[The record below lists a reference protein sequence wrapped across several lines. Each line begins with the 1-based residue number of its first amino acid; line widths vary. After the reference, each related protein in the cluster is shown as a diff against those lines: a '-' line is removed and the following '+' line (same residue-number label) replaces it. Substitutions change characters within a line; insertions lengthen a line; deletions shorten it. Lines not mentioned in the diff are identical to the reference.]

1 MNLHPWKC
9 FGASMMP
16 LKTWSSWL
24 QVWLC
29 VTGKVTAGR
38 NLLWWGKCTQHNMFQ
53 VALCWLFDHDSTRS
67 FSERFCRTLYFC
79 WPCVDPFFSFF
90 LFFFFLMLLLLRPSV
105 PVMRESLQI
114 FSSTLLLM
122 LGSMADELT
131 GWRTFMFSIHT
142 SSSSGTWHNKFRA
155 AAQLVLKSAVLVQ
168 KMRVEMEISVFEHR
182 SMFLPS
188 DSLVLFES
196 ELQSHFKCIFDT
208 L

>member
-90 LFFFFLMLLLLRPSV
+90 LFSDALIIATFCASD
-105 PVMRESLQI
+105 EGI
-114 FSSTLLLM
+114 TADISSMLLLM

-155 AAQLVLKSAVLVQ
+155 AAQLVLKLAVLVQ

-196 ELQSHFKCIFDT
+196 ELQSYFKCIFDT